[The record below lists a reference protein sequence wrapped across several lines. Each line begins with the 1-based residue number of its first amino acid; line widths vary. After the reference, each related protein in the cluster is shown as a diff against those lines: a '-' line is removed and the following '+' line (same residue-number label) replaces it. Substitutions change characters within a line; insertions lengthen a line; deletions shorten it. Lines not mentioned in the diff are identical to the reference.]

1 MNVRANEVIRSLDR
15 PVYMG
20 LRREMH
26 DRARLVKLEQFTQ
39 EIAIA
44 NVALFKPVSRIIRDG
59 QEVARIARVS
69 EFVEIDYLL
78 SFLLHPLQDEVG
90 TDKSAPARNKNR
102 ILHGSTNAELLEI
115 GPGSTNCK

>member
-1 MNVRANEVIRSLDR
+1 MR
-15 PVYMG
+15 PM
-20 LRREMH
+20 LQS
-26 DRARLVKLEQFTQ
+26 RARFVKLEQLAQ

-44 NVALFKPVSRIIRDG
+44 NVALFEPVSRIIRDG

-69 EFVEIDYLL
+69 EFVEIDYLR

-90 TDKSAPARNKNR
+90 TDKSAPARNKNG
-102 ILHGSTNAELLEI
+102 IFHGSASAELLEI

>member
-1 MNVRANEVIRSLDR
+1 MNVRANEVIRSMDR
-15 PVYMG
+15 SVYMG

-26 DRARLVKLEQFTQ
+26 NRARFVKLEQLAQ

-44 NVALFKPVSRIIRDG
+44 NVALFEPVSRIIRDG

-69 EFVEIDYLL
+69 EFVEIDYLR

-90 TDKSAPARNKNR
+90 TDKSAPARNKNG
-102 ILHGSTNAELLEI
+102 IFHGSASAELLEI

>member
-1 MNVRANEVIRSLDR
+1 MS
-15 PVYMG
+15 

-26 DRARLVKLEQFTQ
+26 DRARLVMLEQFTQ
-39 EIAIA
+39 EITIA
-44 NVALFKPVSRIIRDG
+44 NVALFKPVSRVIGDG

-69 EFVEIDYLL
+69 EFVEINYLL

-90 TDKSAPARNKNR
+90 ADKSAPARNKNR
-102 ILHGSTNAELLEI
+102 ILHGSASAELLEI